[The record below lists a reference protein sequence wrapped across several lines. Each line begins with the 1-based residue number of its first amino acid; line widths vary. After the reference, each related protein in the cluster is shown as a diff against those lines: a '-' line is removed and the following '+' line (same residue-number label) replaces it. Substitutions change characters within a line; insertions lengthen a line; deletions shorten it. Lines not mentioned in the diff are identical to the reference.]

1 MDAMLDCSLPWQDVI
16 KVLDCVKQCSLQL
29 GGPIYRL
36 AERDE
41 YVMASGEWSS
51 RGQITEV
58 GPLSRFALA
67 PQISYNCMAN
77 GTEPAQLEWST
88 SRLFGFSL
96 GGSWQKLI

>member
-1 MDAMLDCSLPWQDVI
+1 MLDCSLPWQDVI

-67 PQISYNCMAN
+67 PQPWHGIEQRN

-96 GGSWQKLI
+96 GGS